1 MDDFIDLS
9 DDQWERLERGEHIP
23 SPTCVSSAGAADNP
37 AANPAGDRGGDCGR
51 PMDPRLA
58 LELEDEREDVEARL
72 QKIQEEVE
80 ALLEEQ
86 EQLIKRREEIN
97 CRLEASA
104 AAAAAWTAAN
114 NADASNGAINEN
126 AGGTNAGGSGSGAK
140 ADLGVSVG
148 VRGAG
153 GGEGGAGLE
162 TQARWQA
169 PFEWDGQV
177 AAIGRDVF
185 GIGRFRS
192 QQREIVNAVLCKRD
206 VFVIMP
212 AGGGK
217 SLCYQ
222 LPALLSPGI
231 SLVVSPLLSLIHDQV
246 MCLSGFGVPAA
257 MLTSTTSK
265 EEEKEIYATL
275 EFGELGGSCGGGR
288 GRGKGRGRGGG
299 KGGSVGRGRGKGETG
314 KLDKGKG
321 KGRGGGRRGG
331 SGKGK
336 RKRGSE
342 SEEEEEEED
351 ESEDEQWGK
360 GEAEEANGRG
370 VEAGLAQAPGA
381 GAGLKLLYVT
391 PEKVARS
398 KRFMSKLEK
407 CHAAG
412 RLSLIAIDEAHCCS
426 QWGHDFRP
434 DYAHLSVLKKQFP
447 KTPMLALT
455 ATATERVRDD
465 VRDMLQMRRCELF
478 VSSVNRPNLFYEVRE
493 KPANAAAA
501 VDAIARFILDHYA
514 PSDSGIVYCFSRKEC
529 EQVASDLSL
538 RGIPAAHYHADMDPT
553 HRTHVHVSWSRG
565 EIQVIVGT
573 VAFGMGINKP
583 DVRFVIHHTLSKS
596 IETYYQESGRAGR
609 DGLPA
614 RCILFFRC
622 ADLPRQ
628 SSMVF
633 PENAGLINLYAMG
646 RYAMNRRECRRT
658 AIFKHFGEEPRECEG
673 MCDICSGGGANSS
686 HDFTPHARSI
696 LEFVQ
701 ATQSS
706 KERSLTL
713 LQLTDQWRAG
723 GRGGGG
729 GGGGGRGGGG
739 GGEEEEGGRGGGGG
753 GGGGRGGKAGGRGSG
768 KGGGMGEEESWGSLV
783 KFISKETTEQL
794 VTHMLLSSVLRE
806 EFQHSP
812 YATNAYLLPGRN
824 AHRVLSGQMRVTMD
838 VPKQAT
844 SATPSAAAAATAAN
858 ATAIAHSNLPS
869 TATATTAATNTTS
882 AATAASDA
890 QLSRRL
896 DQLRRSIASQHGGLF
911 PHAVLSSHHLSA
923 LSQSKPATVPQLI
936 DVIGQRRADQFGDQI
951 LAIIVEHVEHT
962 RWAKSDEDS
971 PEGTDAAQAEG
982 ARRHSGAECNGETE
996 AAVGAMHD
1004 AREVGDKNKLS
1015 FEGNEVSKA
1024 GKRAAGRVLPRT
1036 LSRGR

>member
-9 DDQWERLERGEHIP
+9 DDQWERLERGERISSP
-23 SPTCVSSAGAADNP
+23 SCG
-37 AANPAGDRGGDCGR
+37 AGDRADDRAGNSAADPAVNSAGDCGR

-80 ALLEEQ
+80 SLLEEQ

-97 CRLEASA
+97 SRLEASA
-104 AAAAAWTAAN
+104 AAAASWAAAN
-114 NADASNGAINEN
+114 NANINNGVVSESNNTSDRN
-126 AGGTNAGGSGSGAK
+126 DSGGAK
-140 ADLGVSVG
+140 PEQGVAVSVG
-148 VRGAG
+148 GSRGVGGAGGAGAG
-153 GGEGGAGLE
+153 GGAGGGAGAAGLGSV
-162 TQARWQA
+162 ARWQA
-169 PFEWDGQV
+169 PFEWDAQV

-192 QQREIVNAVLCKRD
+192 QQREIINAVLCKRD

-265 EEEKEIYATL
+265 EEERAIYNTL
-275 EFGELGGSCGGGR
+275 EHGEG
-288 GRGKGRGRGGG
+288 
-299 KGGSVGRGRGKGETG
+299 
-314 KLDKGKG
+314 
-321 KGRGGGRRGG
+321 
-331 SGKGK
+331 
-336 RKRGSE
+336 
-342 SEEEEEEED
+342 
-351 ESEDEQWGK
+351 
-360 GEAEEANGRG
+360 
-370 VEAGLAQAPGA
+370 
-381 GAGLKLLYVT
+381 LLYVT

-407 CHAAG
+407 CHAVG

-434 DYAHLSVLKKQFP
+434 DYAHLSVLKKQFPKTPMLALTVSHRFFLIPQDAHARSHCGAALTVSAVLIVVLPSHECCSHCGAALTVSAALIVVLPSHECCSHCGAALTVSAALIVVLPSPHSAKRGEGAGKGPLPRLCSSVCAQEAVPQDAHARPHMLKKQFP

-493 KPANAAAA
+493 KPPQHLLWSLLHASFWSTMHAPSDSIDTDHTFPFCLCQVREKPPGAASTVEPIAHFILQHYLRSFETGTNQPCLSLRPSQVREKPPGAA
-501 VDAIARFILDHYA
+501 PAVESIARFILEHYA

-529 EQVASDLSL
+529 EQVQCGGNRVHSLSPPLASLVWSVAPPLSSPPPSHHSQVASELSL
-538 RGIPAAHYHADMDPT
+538 RGIPAAHYHADMDPS

-565 EIQVIVGT
+565 EVQVIVGT
-573 VAFGMGINKP
+573 VSDRVGRGGGKGGKGGIVGSVCHTP
-583 DVRFVIHHTLSKS
+583 YSQQVYRDVLPG
-596 IETYYQESGRAGR
+596 EWASGQGWAAGSLHSLLPMR
-609 DGLPA
+609 RPAPTGKDGLPA
-614 RCILFFRC
+614 RCIVFFRS

-633 PENAGLINLYAMG
+633 AENAGLINLYAMG

-658 AIFKHFGEEPRECEG
+658 AIFRHFGEEPRECEG
-673 MCDICSGGGANSS
+673 MCDICSQGGGGGERTAQQ
-686 HDFTPHARSI
+686 DFTPHARSI

-701 ATQSS
+701 ETQSS
-706 KERSLTL
+706 KEKSLTL
-713 LQLTDQWRAG
+713 LQLTEQWRTG

-729 GGGGGRGGGG
+729 GGGGVGRGNV
-739 GGEEEEGGRGGGGG
+739 
-753 GGGGRGGKAGGRGSG
+753 KAGG
-768 KGGGMGEEESWGSLV
+768 KGESESWGSLV
-783 KFISKETTEQL
+783 KGITKETTEQL
-794 VTHMLLSSVLRE
+794 ITHMLLSSVLRE

-824 AHRVLSGQMRVTMD
+824 AHRVLT
-838 VPKQAT
+838 
-844 SATPSAAAAATAAN
+844 
-858 ATAIAHSNLPS
+858 
-869 TATATTAATNTTS
+869 
-882 AATAASDA
+882 
-890 QLSRRL
+890 
-896 DQLRRSIASQHGGLF
+896 
-911 PHAVLSSHHLSA
+911 
-923 LSQSKPATVPQLI
+923 
-936 DVIGQRRADQFGDQI
+936 
-951 LAIIVEHVEHT
+951 
-962 RWAKSDEDS
+962 
-971 PEGTDAAQAEG
+971 
-982 ARRHSGAECNGETE
+982 GE
-996 AAVGAMHD
+996 
-1004 AREVGDKNKLS
+1004 
-1015 FEGNEVSKA
+1015 
-1024 GKRAAGRVLPRT
+1024 
-1036 LSRGR
+1036 